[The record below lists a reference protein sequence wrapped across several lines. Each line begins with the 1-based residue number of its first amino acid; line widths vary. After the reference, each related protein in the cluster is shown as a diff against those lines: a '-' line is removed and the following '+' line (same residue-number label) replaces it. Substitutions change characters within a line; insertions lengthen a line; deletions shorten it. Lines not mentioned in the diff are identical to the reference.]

1 MPDQV
6 LIVLTHKN
14 VFSYISGHIE
24 RVLFNIS
31 GSSPETGMKAVTG
44 AEIEDVFRGG
54 SKDGPA
60 GRGSVKNTDVIQGR
74 IQKVGG
80 AAGRLRRSL

>member
-14 VFSYISGHIE
+14 VFSYISGP
-24 RVLFNIS
+24 
-31 GSSPETGMKAVTG
+31 SPETGMKAVTG
-44 AEIEDVFRGG
+44 AEIEDAFRGG